1 MAKKKVAKTDSQS
14 LRPDVKKVL
23 LAASKKANKPY
34 LSAFQILDLLEPPS
48 VRDNLILK
56 CGSPGGDKAHVK
68 RPASM
73 VVKDAAMSL
82 TKDIVFIDTHGV
94 EFKVQGKNLTP
105 SSKEHLALYR
115 LLLPPRKRVAV
126 KRKVAAIVKDTQ

>member
-48 VRDNLILK
+48 VRDNLY
-56 CGSPGGDKAHVK
+56 GSQKITARDERHEICANPK
-68 RPASM
+68 P
-73 VVKDAAMSL
+73 
-82 TKDIVFIDTHGV
+82 
-94 EFKVQGKNLTP
+94 
-105 SSKEHLALYR
+105 
-115 LLLPPRKRVAV
+115 
-126 KRKVAAIVKDTQ
+126 